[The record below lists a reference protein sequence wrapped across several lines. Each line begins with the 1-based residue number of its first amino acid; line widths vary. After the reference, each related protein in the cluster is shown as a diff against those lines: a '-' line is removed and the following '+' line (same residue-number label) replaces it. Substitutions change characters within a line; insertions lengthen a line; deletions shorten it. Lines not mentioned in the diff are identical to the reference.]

1 LEQKYYKIHNTDLY
15 ILEDFTGDIDI
26 EEVVSD
32 VGQIV
37 QAHFLEGLETI
48 VISPYPTEGRLM
60 EGSTIYIRN
69 DFFCEELLTEEII
82 LSIGEFIYSNLL
94 EDRKEDIAKLFLI
107 KRAKLF
113 DEFSKKY
120 NKKVSLYE
128 FMGKEKDKLY
138 IDSLNN
144 IDFEDMIFLTQK
156 YFGNYES
163 SLSLKNYISNSF
175 HLYVTESLNKKYDK
189 KISKLFDNLQE
200 GEDYEKEYRNR

>member
-1 LEQKYYKIHNTDLY
+1 LEQKYYKIHNTNLY
-15 ILEDFTGDIDI
+15 ILEEITGDIDI
-26 EEVVSD
+26 EDVLEEVENSVE
-32 VGQIV
+32 Q
-37 QAHFLEGLETI
+37 HFLEGIETI
-48 VISPYPTEGRLM
+48 IVSPYPSEGRLI
-60 EGSTIYIRN
+60 EGNTIYIRN
-69 DFFCEELLTEEII
+69 DYFCEDLLSEEII
-82 LSIGEFIYSNLL
+82 LSIGEFIFSNLL
-94 EDRKEDIAKLFLI
+94 DESREDISKLFLL

-128 FMGKEKDKLY
+128 FMGKEEDKLY

-144 IDFEDMIFLTQK
+144 LDFEDMIFLTQK

-189 KISKLFDNLQE
+189 KISKLFDNLKE
-200 GEDYEKEYRNR
+200 ESYEKEYRNR

>member
-1 LEQKYYKIHNTDLY
+1 MEQKYYKIHNTNLY
-15 ILEDFTGDIDI
+15 ILEEITGDIDI
-26 EEVVSD
+26 EDVLEEVENSVE
-32 VGQIV
+32 Q
-37 QAHFLEGLETI
+37 HFLEGIETI
-48 VISPYPTEGRLM
+48 IVSPYPSEGRLI
-60 EGSTIYIRN
+60 EGNTIYLRH
-69 DFFCEELLTEEII
+69 DYFCEDLLSEEII
-82 LSIGEFIYSNLL
+82 LSIGEFIFSNLL
-94 EDRKEDIAKLFLI
+94 DESREDISKLFLL

-128 FMGKEKDKLY
+128 FMGKEEDKLY

-144 IDFEDMIFLTQK
+144 LDFEDMIFLTQK

-189 KISKLFDNLQE
+189 KISKLFDNLKE
-200 GEDYEKEYRNR
+200 ESYEKEYRNR

>member
-1 LEQKYYKIHNTDLY
+1 MEQKYYKIHNTNLY
-15 ILEDFTGDIDI
+15 ILEEITGDIDI
-26 EEVVSD
+26 EDVLEEVENSVE
-32 VGQIV
+32 Q
-37 QAHFLEGLETI
+37 HFLEGIETI
-48 VISPYPTEGRLM
+48 IVSPYPSEGRLI
-60 EGSTIYIRN
+60 EGNTIYIRN
-69 DFFCEELLTEEII
+69 DYFCEDLLSEEII
-82 LSIGEFIYSNLL
+82 LSIGEFIFSNLL
-94 EDRKEDIAKLFLI
+94 DESREDISKLFLL

-128 FMGKEKDKLY
+128 FMGKEEDKLY

-144 IDFEDMIFLTQK
+144 LDFEDMIFLTQK

-189 KISKLFDNLQE
+189 KISKLFDNLKE
-200 GEDYEKEYRNR
+200 ESYEKEYRNR